1 MTISKVVG
9 GPWQARRHVT
19 TRFRFDAPM
28 TMRQRLKDRRACES
42 FDLEVAGQR
51 YTATIGRHADGT
63 IGEIFLQ
70 SHKPGSQSDSN
81 ARDAGIAAS
90 LALQFGCPLETLRH
104 ALLRDSHGWPSTPLG
119 AAVDRLA

>member
-1 MTISKVVG
+1 
-9 GPWQARRHVT
+9 
-19 TRFRFDAPM
+19 M

-42 FDLEVAGQR
+42 FNLEVAGQR

-70 SHKPGSQSDSN
+70 SRKPGSQSDSN

-119 AAVDRLA
+119 AAVDRLATEEGL